1 MRLMQLQPEGHHSK
15 NIKSKAVRTCLR
27 PFSDAP
33 DDAIARFVRSTE
45 YGSSSRRTRMSPDGW
60 RALRRLA
67 LEGDTTLNA
76 LAIEAF
82 NDLLRKYGKKASVE
96 NPLVDGAGFSLR
108 GLLIDLA

>member
-1 MRLMQLQPEGHHSK
+1 
-15 NIKSKAVRTCLR
+15 
-27 PFSDAP
+27 
-33 DDAIARFVRSTE
+33 
-45 YGSSSRRTRMSPDGW
+45 MSPDGW

-96 NPLVDGAGFSLR
+96 NPLVDGAGFRLR
-108 GLLIDLA
+108 GQLIELAMQQIQSGSHTQRSMDEGPKRGQFGT